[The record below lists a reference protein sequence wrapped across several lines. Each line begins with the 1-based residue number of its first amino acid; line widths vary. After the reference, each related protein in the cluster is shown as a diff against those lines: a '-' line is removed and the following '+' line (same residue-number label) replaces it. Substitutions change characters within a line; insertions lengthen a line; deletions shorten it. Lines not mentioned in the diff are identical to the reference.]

1 MGRDVLRHLWDNYIQ
16 ISPAQRVILIGH
28 GTGCQMLMGLI
39 DKRAASVMKKV
50 KLVVQVVGHS
60 KVPMVPKYSD
70 ELRNWYGQQNVS
82 RTQAQAG
89 DDAD

>member
-1 MGRDVLRHLWDNYIQ
+1 M
-16 ISPAQRVILIGH
+16 
-28 GTGCQMLMGLI
+28 MGLI
-39 DKRAASVMKKV
+39 DKRASSVMKKV

-82 RTQAQAG
+82 HTQAQVVCMLDKNDVAFVG
-89 DDAD
+89 VCSSEPQTARGNGK